1 MLDVLFLSGALE
13 KQSPWVYRIFDRR
26 IIAVKAKNEE
36 VRKVAAIDLAT
47 NLPFS
52 IEVPAEVSLDSVE
65 IEKEYYSSLKVY
77 TARKIDETVPKDF
90 VEFFEVLDV
99 DQSIDD
105 FIKVY
110 WLYPK
115 LIRFELVE
123 AEPI

>member
-1 MLDVLFLSGALE
+1 MVFLSGALE

-26 IIAVKAKNEE
+26 AIAVKAKNEE

-65 IEKEYYSSLKVY
+65 IEKEYYTSLKVY
-77 TARKIDETVPKDF
+77 TARTIDGSVPKDF

-105 FIKVY
+105 FIKVF

-123 AEPI
+123 VEPI

>member
-1 MLDVLFLSGALE
+1 MSGALE

-26 IIAVKAKNEE
+26 AIAVKAKNEE

-52 IEVPAEVSLDSVE
+52 IEIPAEVSLDSVE
-65 IEKEYYSSLKVY
+65 VEKEYYSSLKVY

-99 DQSIDD
+99 DQSMDD